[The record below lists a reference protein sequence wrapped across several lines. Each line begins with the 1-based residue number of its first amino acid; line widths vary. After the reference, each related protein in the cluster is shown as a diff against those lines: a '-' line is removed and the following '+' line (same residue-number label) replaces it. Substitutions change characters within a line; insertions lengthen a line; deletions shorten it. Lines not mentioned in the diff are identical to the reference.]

1 MSTDASCREGWV
13 MRTAIVTG
21 ATSGIGYATA
31 LALAGAGYRVV
42 ACGRDPERGA
52 ALAARLHETVGGGEF
67 TRLDLTAPEA
77 PQALVDS
84 AEGRTGRLDVLV
96 NNAGE
101 HLLADVG
108 ELADADFDRLMDIN
122 VRVPVRL
129 TRAALPLL
137 RGHGGGVVVNVA
149 SEAGIVAVPGQV
161 AYNVS
166 KAALVMFTKSLA
178 ADHAHE
184 NVRAVSVC
192 PGTTRTPLVERAI
205 ASAPSPEDHERRLA
219 GGRPAGRLGKP
230 EEIAS
235 AVVYAA
241 GDTAGFLTGSE
252 IVIDG
257 GYTSV

>member
-1 MSTDASCREGWV
+1 

-21 ATSGIGYATA
+21 ATSGIGHATA
-31 LALAGAGYRVV
+31 LALAGSGHHVV

-52 ALAARLHETVGGGEF
+52 ALAARLEDTAGSGEF
-67 TRLDLTAPEA
+67 AELDLTAPEA
-77 PQALVDS
+77 ADALVDR
-84 AEGRTGRLDVLV
+84 AARRTGRIDVLV

-101 HLLADVG
+101 HLLATVE
-108 ELADADFDRLMDIN
+108 ELTDADYDRLMDIN
-122 VRVPVRL
+122 LRVPVRL

-137 RGHGGGVVVNVA
+137 REHGGGVVVNVA

-178 ADHAHE
+178 ADHARE

-205 ASAPSPEDHERRLA
+205 ASAPSPEDHERALA
-219 GGRPAGRLGKP
+219 SGRPAGRLGEP

-241 GDTAGFLTGSE
+241 ADSAGFLTGSE